1 MPASTPL
8 TPPGLPQLSAGSHP
22 RPAEGG
28 CFMEV
33 VALLAGEP
41 WSDRPA
47 CTHPLVAE
55 TARLVN
61 DQLSDARRNELL
73 TRVPDVIDTDA
84 AGPVITSALLDELV
98 RRGGRGAE
106 LAETAR
112 RRAREPASAG
122 ALPLSRLPLAQL
134 PLARLHLARLHRAWL
149 RRRDR
154 RLVRRGMPE
163 LLVPLTQAVAREG
176 GDRALIALLDG
187 LIDAYWRAVGSR
199 PSTASP
205 DLSAVAA

>member
-1 MPASTPL
+1 MPASAPT

-47 CTHPLVAE
+47 CTHPLLAE

-73 TRVPDVIDTDA
+73 TRVPDVIDTDT
-84 AGPVITSALLDELV
+84 AGPVITSALLEELV
-98 RRGGRGAE
+98 RRGSRGAE

-122 ALPLSRLPLAQL
+122 ALPLSRLPLA
-134 PLARLHLARLHRAWL
+134 RLHRAWLRRAWL

-205 DLSAVAA
+205 DLPAVAA